1 MEQYIIG
8 IFIFIVALLIGGL
21 IGKLFTKN
29 KYEKKLSEFDIR
41 NKLLLEEKDNNI
53 NTIKQLTNDKALLG
67 REKHEIDLL
76 YTQKNSELKNLEE
89 KLAEN
94 KLEVEKLQKTFKD
107 EFKNL
112 ANEILEE
119 KTLKFTTQ
127 NKEALKTI
135 LNPLNEKIQHFE
147 KKIEDTHKESIDYH
161 AALRQQILGLKEL
174 NTQMSKE
181 TLNLTKALKG
191 DSKTQGDWGETQLEV
206 LLEKANL
213 TKNIHYSTQGGYR
226 DEAGILKK
234 PDFIINLP
242 DNKHLIID
250 AKVSLTAYEAYYNAE
265 NDLDKAAHLKKHLA
279 SIKKHFK
286 ELGEKEYQELYE
298 MNTPDYVLMFV
309 PVEPAL
315 LIALN
320 EDNSLY
326 LEALDKNVVLVSTS
340 TLLATLSTVSS
351 IWKQED
357 QKKNVLEIAKR
368 AGALYDKFEGF
379 VQDLLKVGKSINT
392 SKDSYDAAMNKL
404 VEGKGNLVTSIE
416 KIKKLGA
423 KAKKSLPQSIIER
436 AEDN

>member
-8 IFIFIVALLIGGL
+8 IFIFIVALFIGGL
-21 IGKLFTKN
+21 IGKLLTKN
-29 KYEKKLSEFDIR
+29 NYEKELSELDIR
-41 NKLLLEEKDNNI
+41 NKLLLEEKELNFNKI
-53 NTIKQLTNDKALLG
+53 NQLNEDKVLLSK
-67 REKHEIDLL
+67 EKHEIDLR
-76 YTQKNSELKNLEE
+76 YTQKDIELKNLEE
-89 KLAEN
+89 KLTEN
-94 KLEVEKLQKTFKD
+94 KQEVEKLQKTFKD

-119 KTLKFTTQ
+119 KTLKFTIQ

-135 LNPLNEKIQHFE
+135 LNPLNEKIQNFE
-147 KKIEDTHKESIDYH
+147 KKVEDTHKESIDYH

-174 NTQMSKE
+174 NAQMSKE

-265 NDLDKAAHLKKHLA
+265 NDLDKATHLKKHLA

-379 VQDLLKVGKSINT
+379 VQDLLRVGKSINT

-404 VEGKGNLVTSIE
+404 VEGKGNLVSSIE

-423 KAKKSLPQSIIER
+423 KAKKALPQSIIER

>member
-53 NTIKQLTNDKALLG
+53 NIIQQLTDDKALLG

>member
-1 MEQYIIG
+1 M
-8 IFIFIVALLIGGL
+8 
-21 IGKLFTKN
+21 
-29 KYEKKLSEFDIR
+29 
-41 NKLLLEEKDNNI
+41 DNNI
-53 NTIKQLTNDKALLG
+53 IILLATLIIGFIIGYLISKLKSKQQITTLEERIRSSN
-67 REKHEIDLL
+67 
-76 YTQKNSELKNLEE
+76 ELKIELDTIRKEKGGLLIELTEKSSEIKYLEE
-89 KLAEN
+89 KLSSN
-94 KLEVEKLQKTFKD
+94 KSEIEKLQKTFRD

-119 KTLKFTTQ
+119 KTLKFTEQ
-127 NKEALKTI
+127 NKENLKTI
-135 LNPLNEKIQHFE
+135 LNPLQEKIQNFE
-147 KKIEDTHKESIDYH
+147 KKVEDTHKESIDYH

-174 NTQMSKE
+174 NVQMSKE

-206 LLEKANL
+206 LLERANL

-226 DEAGILKK
+226 DETGILKK

-250 AKVSLTAYEAYYNAE
+250 AKVSLTAYESYYNAE
-265 NDLDKAAHLKKHLA
+265 TDLDKATHLKKHLT

-286 ELGEKEYQELYE
+286 ELGEKQYQELYE

-315 LIALN
+315 MIALN

-423 KAKKSLPQSIIER
+423 KAKKALPQSIIER
-436 AEDN
+436 AEEN